1 MKFEECLKYNL
12 EAYYNK
18 GINEAST
25 KEIYNSLVR
34 VVMSKVSKEW
44 KKSKESYTKRCGY
57 LSAEFLIG
65 RLVYAN
71 LLNLDLL
78 DEAKEVLSKNNLDIN
93 MFEDV
98 EDAALGNGGLGR
110 LAACFLESAATKE
123 VPLDGYGLRYRFGLF
138 KQSFVEGFQNEN
150 ADDWLKW
157 GDPFSV
163 CEEQDTR
170 IVEFKDFK
178 VKAVPYDMP
187 VIGYKSKCINTL
199 RLWSSEPLEK
209 FNFKAFDDMHGEE
222 IAINSFMATE
232 ITDVLYPNDNTR
244 DGKILRLR
252 QEYFMVSASLQDV
265 LAKYKATNRPWA
277 CFSKY
282 QIFQLNDTHPVLAI
296 PELIRLLMIEG
307 LSFDDA
313 LKIAKDT
320 FNFTNHTV
328 MQEALEKWPVDMLE
342 QIIPNILKIIYKI
355 QEDLESNLDSSK
367 YYIIKDNLAH
377 MADLAIY
384 VGGKVNGVAKIH
396 SNILI
401 NDTFK
406 DWYSI
411 YPEKFVNV
419 TNGIT
424 PRRWIAL
431 NNPKLRDSITELIGE
446 GWIKDLTLLNK
457 LGDKVHTDEFLDQF
471 RSIRLENKQI
481 LSDYIYKHEGVRI
494 PTNFIFDIQI
504 KRLHEYKRQL
514 MNALSILYLY
524 YELKDHNLNNFKPT
538 AFIFGAKSAP
548 GYYMAKAIIKFINT
562 IADLINNDEE
572 VNDKLKV
579 VFVQNYNVSYA
590 ERLVCAADISEQIS
604 TAGLEASG
612 TGNMKFMLNGTPT
625 LGTLDGANVE
635 ICQEAGPNNNYI
647 FGATVD
653 EVAKIKQNYN
663 PSLILD
669 ENPKLKRVVESL
681 VDGSLSDGDTGV
693 FSAIYHNLLSGNNP
707 DNYLVIADLNSYIEA
722 KLQSNN
728 EYDTKLYYNKCTT
741 NMQSCAKFSSDRSIL
756 DYNELI
762 WKLI

>member
-1 MKFEECLKYNL
+1 MNFEETLKNNL
-12 EAYYNK
+12 RGYYNK
-18 GINEAST
+18 EINEATT
-25 KEIYNSLVR
+25 KEIYNSLVKA
-34 VVMSKVSKEW
+34 VMSNVSSDW
-44 KKSKESYTKRCGY
+44 KKSKKTYNKRCGY

-65 RLVYAN
+65 RLIYAN
-71 LLNLDLL
+71 LLNLGLL
-78 DEAKEVLSKNNLDIN
+78 EETKEILEKNGLDIN

-123 VPLDGYGLRYRFGLF
+123 IPLDGYGLRYHFGLF
-138 KQSFVEGFQNEN
+138 KQTFVNGFQNEE

-163 CEEQDTR
+163 LCEDDTR

-178 VKAVPYDMP
+178 VKAIPYDMP
-187 VIGYKSKCINTL
+187 VIGYDSKCINTL
-199 RLWSSEPLEK
+199 RLWEAQPVEK

-222 IAINSFMATE
+222 IAKNSFKASE
-232 ITDVLYPNDNTR
+232 ITDVLYPNDNTKE
-244 DGKILRLR
+244 GKLLRLR

-265 LAKYKATNRPWA
+265 LAKYKISGRPWKE
-277 CFSKY
+277 FYKH

-296 PELIRLLMIEG
+296 PEFIRLLTKEG
-307 LSFDDA
+307 LSFDDS
-313 LKIAKDT
+313 LELAKKT

-328 MQEALEKWPVDMLE
+328 MQEALEKWSVDMLE
-342 QIIPNILKIIYKI
+342 ELIPNVLEQIVNI
-355 QEDLESNLDSSK
+355 QKALEKELDTNT
-367 YYIIKDNLAH
+367 YYIIRNNTVH
-377 MADLAIY
+377 MANLAIY
-384 VGGKVNGVAKIH
+384 VGGKINGVAKIH

-406 DWYSI
+406 DWYKI
-411 YPEKFVNV
+411 YPDKFVNV

-431 NNPKLRDSITELIGE
+431 NNPKLRDSITNLIGE
-446 GWIKDLTLLNK
+446 GWIKDLTELNK
-457 LGDKVHTDEFLDQF
+457 LGDKVHTDKYLKQF
-471 RSIRLENKQI
+471 KEIRLENKQI
-481 LSDYIYKHEGVRI
+481 LSDYIYKHEGIRI
-494 PTNFIFDIQI
+494 PTSFIFDIQI

-514 MNALSILYLY
+514 MNAFSILYLY
-524 YELKDHNLNNFKPT
+524 YELKDGNLKDFKPT

-562 IADLINNDEE
+562 IADLINNDES
-572 VNDKLKV
+572 VSSKLKV

-590 ERLVCAADISEQIS
+590 EKLVCAADISEQIS

-653 EVAKIKQNYN
+653 QVRKIKENYN
-663 PSLILD
+663 PNLILD
-669 ENPKLKRVVESL
+669 NNPKLKRVVDSL
-681 VDGSLSDGDTGV
+681 INGTLSDNGSGV
-693 FSAIYHNLLSGNNP
+693 FRAIYNNLLTGNNP

-722 KLQSNN
+722 KLQANK
-728 EYDTKLYYNKCTT
+728 EYDTPLYYNKCTT
-741 NMQSCAKFSSDRSIL
+741 NMQSSSKFSSDRSIL
-756 DYNELI
+756 DYNDLI